1 VKGIAFNPEILLVLD
16 EATSSV
22 DSETEALIQD
32 ALARL
37 MVGRASIVSPHRLST
52 TRNVVIAHRLYHPQR
67 RHRPPPLPSATSSS
81 PTASPPS
88 ATSTA
93 SSSCIRGA
101 SSSRARTTNCSAAAA
116 STATCASYNTRERE

>member
-1 VKGIAFNPEILLVLD
+1 LALLTPLASLTPPLQRLVKGIAFNPEILLVLD

-67 RHRPPPLPSATSSS
+67 RHRPPPLHHPQRR
-81 PTASPPS
+81 PHH
-88 ATSTA
+88 
-93 SSSCIRGA
+93 RLV
-101 SSSRARTTNCSAAAA
+101 
-116 STATCASYNTRERE
+116 